1 MSGVILIYSC
11 QKYKHTRIR
20 ELSYL
25 KSQYAG
31 WKVFFIVGD
40 PTIEKEHECDG
51 NIITLKC
58 EDSYLH
64 LLKKTILGFKVALDI
79 VPDATGILKC
89 GDDIVFNEDELIRF
103 LRHERKEDYM
113 GIQGSRFVPL
123 LTYHR
128 DTWIV
133 DYYKR
138 HPEDF
143 ENPLHGLPS
152 MDTVKKL
159 VYVPTI
165 QAASGPLTY
174 FSRKSADLL
183 VTHMSS
189 INWDILREVPPYGYP
204 YIIEEPGISFILYPH
219 GIRVTQYETFTESQK
234 RFDTGRFIGLHTN
247 SYKWESPKRICILG
261 AGWYGCH
268 AARFLR
274 SRGCYVHIL
283 EKEGIFAGA
292 SSKNQNRLHLGY
304 HYPRSPETIQECKLG
319 HVKFLEQYGD
329 CAIPFDRNY
338 YFIHVDSKVSLDTFR
353 NVFQGASHDET
364 TVELDTNMLEQTVF
378 RVDEKFIDNSLAKKR
393 METEL
398 GNCVEICNTPV
409 IENNYVNGI
418 EYDYVLNCT
427 NNQYVPVPIPFTPVY
442 ETVCSLLYRFDFE
455 KPTGIT
461 IMDGPFFSIF
471 PYDME
476 KKLYTVT
483 HVVHSVV
490 SKGPTLTEPI
500 LDIESIRNKIETE
513 IFQVFPDLKN
523 KCEYSG
529 YFTSKKTKYDYEK
542 DDRSLRWFQSGKYLS
557 FSGGK
562 ITGIFEMEP
571 ILEKLLQ

>member
-1 MSGVILIYSC
+1 MTGVILIYSC
-11 QKYKHTRIR
+11 QKYKASRIQD
-20 ELSYL
+20 LSYL

-31 WKVFFIVGD
+31 WRVFFIVGD
-40 PTIEKEHECDG
+40 TTIEEEYQCDG

-64 LLKKTILGFKVALDI
+64 LLKKTILGFKIALDI
-79 VPDATGILKC
+79 VPTATGILKC
-89 GDDIVFNEDELIRF
+89 GDDIVFNEDSLIRF
-103 LRHERKEDYM
+103 LRSETKYDYM
-113 GIQGSRFVPL
+113 GIQGSPFVPL
-123 LTYHR
+123 TSSHR

-152 MDTVKKL
+152 MDIVKKL

-174 FSRKSADLL
+174 FSRKSIDLL
-183 VTHMSS
+183 VSHMKS
-189 INWDILREVPPYGYP
+189 IGWDVLRESPPHGYP

-219 GIRVTQYETFTESQK
+219 GVRVTQYKTFTESREEFQ
-234 RFDTGRFIGLHTN
+234 TGRFIGLHTN
-247 SYKWESPKRICILG
+247 SYKWESPKRICIIG

-283 EKEGIFAGA
+283 DKEGVFSGA

-329 CAIPFDRNY
+329 CVVPFDRNY
-338 YFIHVDSKVSLDTFR
+338 YFIHTDSKVSGDTFR
-353 NVFQGASHDET
+353 DIFNGGSHQEVT
-364 TVELDTNMLEQTVF
+364 IELRTNTLEGVVF
-378 RVDEKFIDNSLAKKR
+378 RVDEKFINNSIAKQR
-393 METEL
+393 MHTEL
-398 GNCVEICNTPV
+398 GSCVEICDTPR
-409 IENNYVNGI
+409 IENNCVNGI
-418 EYDYVLNCT
+418 EYDFVLNCT
-427 NNQYVPVPIPFTPVY
+427 NNQYVPIPIPFNPVY
-442 ETVCSLLYRFDFE
+442 ETVCSLLYAIDFDT
-455 KPTGIT
+455 PIGLT

-490 SKGPTLTEPI
+490 SKASTLTEPI
-500 LDIESIRNKIETE
+500 LDIESIRNKIETD
-513 IFQVFPDLKN
+513 IFHVFPDLKD

-542 DDRSLRWFQSGKYLS
+542 DDRSLRWFQSGKYFS

-571 ILEKLLQ
+571 ILETLLQ